1 MFSMAVLAVMVSVA
15 LDKMTRVPVAFW
27 ASALVDKFLLGGDSG
42 SLTSQALQQGGM
54 GLILT
59 TLILTAPP
67 MAAMFFQGTLG
78 SFMAYSQIGGSAV
91 ATTPGPSGQP
101 PGSYV
106 PENPGASTAS
116 SDDNAR
122 ERMPRLMANINDLTP
137 AGARGNANGQQRI

>member
-78 SFMAYSQIGGSAV
+78 NFMAYSQIGGSPGMAR
-91 ATTPGPSGQP
+91 PGPQGQP
-101 PGSYV
+101 PGSYGG
-106 PENPGASTAS
+106 GAHSPASISSANADHYVGSPRFTS
-116 SDDNAR
+116 SDR
-122 ERMPRLMANINDLTP
+122 SPSTSSP
-137 AGARGNANGQQRI
+137 GVRGNAQL